1 MKLIIELP
9 ELAAKKDVLLALSQA
24 DEWAVIT
31 WLSDL
36 QTDPELVAKAY
47 DALQA
52 YNKLCQHPDIRFGL
66 KKVEKAY
73 EKVFILIQA
82 ILGNVSLGA
91 PEYQNPDSILPLEA
105 TRVYKHAVRLMS
117 CVIEAAVSRRAGAL
131 LKVSELES
139 EGMGGSPYGVTT
151 DGWYWRESVSKI
163 FLYSKRV
170 FGAHGITSLEK
181 LATLKPHQIETWLNR
196 KAPFGSKTLAMVNS
210 FPRCTLSIEEL
221 DTMPSRDGKNPV
233 VVSLRIGCSAS
244 SEEDARSQA
253 KTSFGAASVLTC
265 LSSGELIDYRRITAL
280 LREEKFFTVTAKLS
294 KPSEVI
300 EVHISLNDIAGMGR
314 SLSHKPALLPS
325 QYPVLNTR
333 PVPKVEKVGQVP
345 TGADTVIGFQEDAR
359 DAFSEED
366 DDYTIRRKHSAAA
379 GDPLK
384 TSTKSSAPQKLD
396 NGYYACQEGLAKPPV
411 IRKEPSIDHTTSR
424 ESKAGDKA
432 NSGLEVSKPTH
443 SKASLLDTFDKL
455 HSRIE
460 TKTTFSDA
468 SRLTI
473 KPKVAVPDEDD
484 YDDGPDEL
492 DELLRRT
499 MKKKSHQTTR
509 HPKSSQGEFSDNEM
523 EDAMAALPLSF
534 LDRQKILPVPTKRP
548 SREQAPEHDEE
559 PPRKRPRLS
568 QTQRHLPR
576 SRLKEDI
583 ELVEIDSSSSSP
595 SPVLKPTKAAQ
606 SNVLLNKRPND
617 GKFPHSTSSA
627 QGLFLP
633 ASSDDVQPPIVRG
646 KTGTTQSPT
655 AVTEDDDEPWKFELD
670 PKLFRDG
677 HETGVSQGLTKN
689 RGKTEG
695 YPMIE
700 NAPNTAVEQNIR
712 PSQENLLK
720 DLDDDA
726 LFDMLINGLDTV

>member
-9 ELAAKKDVLLALSQA
+9 ELATKKDVLLALSQA
-24 DEWAVIT
+24 DEYKEIRLRQGERV
-31 WLSDL
+31 
-36 QTDPELVAKAY
+36 
-47 DALQA
+47 A

-131 LKVSELES
+131 LKVSLELYRSLKAKGWEDR
-139 EGMGGSPYGVTT
+139 PTVLRQL
-151 DGWYWRESVSKI
+151 DGIGEKA
-163 FLYSKRV
+163 LV

-196 KAPFGSKTLAMVNS
+196 KAPFGSKTLAMVKL

-265 LSSGELIDYRRITAL
+265 LSSGELIDYRRITVRAL
-280 LREEKFFTVTAKLS
+280 LREEKFFTVTARLS

-300 EVHISLNDIAGMGR
+300 EVHISPNDIAGMGR

-333 PVPKVEKVGQVP
+333 PIPKVEKE
-345 TGADTVIGFQEDAR
+345 DTKDAL
-359 DAFSEED
+359 SEED
-366 DDYTIRRKHSAAA
+366 DDYAIRRKHSSV
-379 GDPLK
+379 GNPLK
-384 TSTKSSAPQKLD
+384 TSAKCNAPQKLD

-411 IRKEPSIDHTTSR
+411 IRKEPSIDHTASR

-473 KPKVAVPDEDD
+473 KPRVAVPDEDD
-484 YDDGPDEL
+484 SDGEPDEL

-499 MKKKSHQTTR
+499 MKKK
-509 HPKSSQGEFSDNEM
+509 
-523 EDAMAALPLSF
+523 
-534 LDRQKILPVPTKRP
+534 
-548 SREQAPEHDEE
+548 
-559 PPRKRPRLS
+559 
-568 QTQRHLPR
+568 
-576 SRLKEDI
+576 
-583 ELVEIDSSSSSP
+583 
-595 SPVLKPTKAAQ
+595 
-606 SNVLLNKRPND
+606 
-617 GKFPHSTSSA
+617 
-627 QGLFLP
+627 
-633 ASSDDVQPPIVRG
+633 
-646 KTGTTQSPT
+646 
-655 AVTEDDDEPWKFELD
+655 
-670 PKLFRDG
+670 
-677 HETGVSQGLTKN
+677 
-689 RGKTEG
+689 
-695 YPMIE
+695 
-700 NAPNTAVEQNIR
+700 
-712 PSQENLLK
+712 
-720 DLDDDA
+720 
-726 LFDMLINGLDTV
+726 